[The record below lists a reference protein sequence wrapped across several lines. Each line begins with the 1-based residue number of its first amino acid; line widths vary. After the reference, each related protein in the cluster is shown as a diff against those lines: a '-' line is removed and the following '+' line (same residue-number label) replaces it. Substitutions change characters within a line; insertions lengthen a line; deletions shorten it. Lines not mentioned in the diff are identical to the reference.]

1 MLTVSATASPHGT
14 NTFGGPQVI
23 EIIVDDPDTDETGA
37 TRTEGT
43 SEVEVDGETLAM
55 EQAATGKWYTYIV
68 VKSAFEYG
76 DDTSGG
82 STIVVSPTVEK
93 YLTRTGDTTLFASP
107 ASGSNFLEDV
117 STLVEA
123 ADNNIHIVDVD
134 GSFDIKYKSETI
146 TVEYDEDLTPGISTD
161 RQSVPQNGQVHITL
175 TDFRLNLDPTEADV
189 WTFNITG
196 EEKYRPP
203 TTLTTATPFI
213 WDLGPN
219 DGGFEIDYSRAVSAI
234 IDPTTKKFLD
244 DVKAATGAS
253 VTDLQSNIAGLEP
266 TSNIPTAI
274 VKAKAAV
281 AAIAVTDTTTRADL
295 EAAAERAL
303 VANDIMVFTESG
315 ANTGVF
321 ESWNSD
327 DVTNFKVSGTT
338 SHVYVLDYDGE
349 EEQVFVDDSD
359 PVLALDSSAWNSGDE
374 LTVTVTDENLN
385 LNTMGDDD
393 MTITSADLPILML
406 GDPVTLGSAGVTA
419 NSVNHTATGVA
430 HMWSVDSS
438 THVGTLELTSPL
450 NQDYATITITPTAA
464 QKAALLAGSSF
475 AQYVGPAA
483 NATFTGSTGT
493 MNVTLAAATASNPE
507 MEDVPNVGTINS
519 IMLSYEDTDEDT
531 NTTTLTAAFEDPQTI
546 VFDIFTVNAASS
558 APHSAIYRFLAEET
572 AEGSGVFEATIT
584 STMVNQLDN
593 NLALAKDASYIGDS
607 LDAVLHRAYTGSSSG
622 PTVEYIDEDARTNAL
637 THDGTVSLDSEKY
650 NVDSGVTVTLT
661 DPDLQR
667 DTDRIDTYSTNAQ
680 MSTLATTLLN
690 VKIGDCS
697 TVTDTDDLFLRE
709 TAADSGAFEASFD
722 VPATCGAIQTT
733 GNDLVVT
740 YYDFRDGNSRPNES
754 SDTATIGADTGSVE
768 LVDTTVYPVPG
779 EAASEVVMV
788 YVAVE
793 DADYNTSSTSIDRI
807 TDTTVKITIEGMDIV
822 TLGNS
827 ANPLVESATNSGVFE
842 GQIGL
847 TSNADQV
854 SSTAMIFHKEI
865 RQGDI
870 ITVSY
875 TDNTDASGSENVATD
890 SATFDLRTATLQTD
904 KSEYVIGQDALI
916 TLIEPDLNYDSDSI
930 DTIPLT
936 RILWDSDAYDD
947 NEGISHSAFGAV
959 PSNLRETGT
968 NTGIFQVSITIPE
981 QINNRDLER
990 GESITLTYND
1000 QGPSGAKFVGDDDT
1014 DVEVFIATSNFGAT
1028 LDLDQRVY
1036 TWTDKVFVT
1045 IVASDYNFDSNT
1057 IDEVGNQD
1065 NGKINI
1071 STREGTIKNYRLV
1084 ETGPDTG
1091 VFSGTITLSGFD
1103 YDSVNHNAQKTSGTG
1118 PTNGYIETNNE
1129 DGLSVSFDYSPG
1141 EPPLVASAEIRWNV
1155 GEVQWLE
1162 PSYAS
1167 TDSGTVRVI
1176 DPDMNLNPD
1185 AVDNIEMVVYSDTF
1199 RGGIK
1204 LTVTETN
1211 DSTGIFEGAV
1221 AFDPN
1226 RAPQGHRLHVT
1237 EGDIVTA
1244 IYEDFTLPRPDG
1256 KGDSQDITATTLIGD
1271 IVPPLERAPV
1281 SNPRIVDAFDNEITT
1296 VSAGQ
1301 QIQIAA
1307 DITSGQD
1314 KDQNLVYI
1322 VQIQDGDG
1330 VTVNLSWFSGSLG
1343 AGKTISPS
1351 QSWTP
1356 DESGSYTASI
1366 FVWESL
1372 DNPTALSPQVS
1383 LQIDVV

>member
-1 MLTVSATASPHGT
+1 M
-14 NTFGGPQVI
+14 
-23 EIIVDDPDTDETGA
+23 
-37 TRTEGT
+37 
-43 SEVEVDGETLAM
+43 
-55 EQAATGKWYTYIV
+55 
-68 VKSAFEYG
+68 
-76 DDTSGG
+76 
-82 STIVVSPTVEK
+82 
-93 YLTRTGDTTLFASP
+93 
-107 ASGSNFLEDV
+107 
-117 STLVEA
+117 
-123 ADNNIHIVDVD
+123 
-134 GSFDIKYKSETI
+134 
-146 TVEYDEDLTPGISTD
+146 
-161 RQSVPQNGQVHITL
+161 
-175 TDFRLNLDPTEADV
+175 
-189 WTFNITG
+189 
-196 EEKYRPP
+196 
-203 TTLTTATPFI
+203 
-213 WDLGPN
+213 
-219 DGGFEIDYSRAVSAI
+219 
-234 IDPTTKKFLD
+234 
-244 DVKAATGAS
+244 
-253 VTDLQSNIAGLEP
+253 
-266 TSNIPTAI
+266 
-274 VKAKAAV
+274 
-281 AAIAVTDTTTRADL
+281 
-295 EAAAERAL
+295 
-303 VANDIMVFTESG
+303 
-315 ANTGVF
+315 
-321 ESWNSD
+321 
-327 DVTNFKVSGTT
+327 
-338 SHVYVLDYDGE
+338 
-349 EEQVFVDDSD
+349 
-359 PVLALDSSAWNSGDE
+359 
-374 LTVTVTDENLN
+374 
-385 LNTMGDDD
+385 
-393 MTITSADLPILML
+393 
-406 GDPVTLGSAGVTA
+406 
-419 NSVNHTATGVA
+419 
-430 HMWSVDSS
+430 
-438 THVGTLELTSPL
+438 
-450 NQDYATITITPTAA
+450 
-464 QKAALLAGSSF
+464 
-475 AQYVGPAA
+475 
-483 NATFTGSTGT
+483 
-493 MNVTLAAATASNPE
+493 
-507 MEDVPNVGTINS
+507 
-519 IMLSYEDTDEDT
+519 
-531 NTTTLTAAFEDPQTI
+531 
-546 VFDIFTVNAASS
+546 
-558 APHSAIYRFLAEET
+558 
-572 AEGSGVFEATIT
+572 
-584 STMVNQLDN
+584 
-593 NLALAKDASYIGDS
+593 
-607 LDAVLHRAYTGSSSG
+607 
-622 PTVEYIDEDARTNAL
+622 
-637 THDGTVSLDSEKY
+637 
-650 NVDSGVTVTLT
+650 
-661 DPDLQR
+661 
-667 DTDRIDTYSTNAQ
+667 
-680 MSTLATTLLN
+680 
-690 VKIGDCS
+690 
-697 TVTDTDDLFLRE
+697 TDTDDLFLRE

-733 GNDLVVT
+733 GLDLVVT

-779 EAASEVVMV
+779 ETDSEVVMV

-827 ANPLVESATNSGVFE
+827 ANPLIESATNSGVFE

-847 TSNADQV
+847 TSSAGQV

-930 DTIPLT
+930 DTIPLS

-1314 KDQNLVYI
+1314 KDQDLVYI

>member
-1 MLTVSATASPHGT
+1 M
-14 NTFGGPQVI
+14 
-23 EIIVDDPDTDETGA
+23 
-37 TRTEGT
+37 
-43 SEVEVDGETLAM
+43 
-55 EQAATGKWYTYIV
+55 
-68 VKSAFEYG
+68 
-76 DDTSGG
+76 
-82 STIVVSPTVEK
+82 
-93 YLTRTGDTTLFASP
+93 
-107 ASGSNFLEDV
+107 
-117 STLVEA
+117 
-123 ADNNIHIVDVD
+123 
-134 GSFDIKYKSETI
+134 
-146 TVEYDEDLTPGISTD
+146 
-161 RQSVPQNGQVHITL
+161 
-175 TDFRLNLDPTEADV
+175 
-189 WTFNITG
+189 
-196 EEKYRPP
+196 
-203 TTLTTATPFI
+203 
-213 WDLGPN
+213 
-219 DGGFEIDYSRAVSAI
+219 
-234 IDPTTKKFLD
+234 
-244 DVKAATGAS
+244 
-253 VTDLQSNIAGLEP
+253 
-266 TSNIPTAI
+266 
-274 VKAKAAV
+274 
-281 AAIAVTDTTTRADL
+281 
-295 EAAAERAL
+295 
-303 VANDIMVFTESG
+303 
-315 ANTGVF
+315 
-321 ESWNSD
+321 
-327 DVTNFKVSGTT
+327 
-338 SHVYVLDYDGE
+338 
-349 EEQVFVDDSD
+349 
-359 PVLALDSSAWNSGDE
+359 
-374 LTVTVTDENLN
+374 
-385 LNTMGDDD
+385 
-393 MTITSADLPILML
+393 
-406 GDPVTLGSAGVTA
+406 
-419 NSVNHTATGVA
+419 
-430 HMWSVDSS
+430 
-438 THVGTLELTSPL
+438 
-450 NQDYATITITPTAA
+450 
-464 QKAALLAGSSF
+464 
-475 AQYVGPAA
+475 
-483 NATFTGSTGT
+483 
-493 MNVTLAAATASNPE
+493 
-507 MEDVPNVGTINS
+507 
-519 IMLSYEDTDEDT
+519 
-531 NTTTLTAAFEDPQTI
+531 
-546 VFDIFTVNAASS
+546 
-558 APHSAIYRFLAEET
+558 
-572 AEGSGVFEATIT
+572 
-584 STMVNQLDN
+584 
-593 NLALAKDASYIGDS
+593 
-607 LDAVLHRAYTGSSSG
+607 
-622 PTVEYIDEDARTNAL
+622 EYIDEDARTNAL
-637 THDGTVSLDSEKY
+637 THDGTVSLDSDKY
-650 NVDSGVTVTLT
+650 NVDSGVTITLT
-661 DPDLQR
+661 DADLQR

-697 TVTDTDDLFLRE
+697 AVPDTDDLFLRE

-722 VPATCGAIQTT
+722 VPAMCGAIQTT
-733 GNDLVVT
+733 GLDLVVT
-740 YYDFRDGNSRPNES
+740 YYDFRDGNSRTNES

-827 ANPLVESATNSGVFE
+827 ANPLIESATNSGVFE

-847 TSNADQV
+847 TSSAGQV

-1141 EPPLVASAEIRWNV
+1141 EPPLVASAEVRWNV

-1314 KDQNLVYI
+1314 KDQDLVYI

>member
-1 MLTVSATASPHGT
+1 MS
-14 NTFGGPQVI
+14 
-23 EIIVDDPDTDETGA
+23 
-37 TRTEGT
+37 
-43 SEVEVDGETLAM
+43 
-55 EQAATGKWYTYIV
+55 
-68 VKSAFEYG
+68 
-76 DDTSGG
+76 
-82 STIVVSPTVEK
+82 
-93 YLTRTGDTTLFASP
+93 
-107 ASGSNFLEDV
+107 
-117 STLVEA
+117 
-123 ADNNIHIVDVD
+123 
-134 GSFDIKYKSETI
+134 
-146 TVEYDEDLTPGISTD
+146 
-161 RQSVPQNGQVHITL
+161 
-175 TDFRLNLDPTEADV
+175 
-189 WTFNITG
+189 
-196 EEKYRPP
+196 RPP
-203 TTLTTATPFI
+203 
-213 WDLGPN
+213 
-219 DGGFEIDYSRAVSAI
+219 
-234 IDPTTKKFLD
+234 
-244 DVKAATGAS
+244 
-253 VTDLQSNIAGLEP
+253 
-266 TSNIPTAI
+266 
-274 VKAKAAV
+274 V
-281 AAIAVTDTTTRADL
+281 AAR
-295 EAAAERAL
+295 R
-303 VANDIMVFTESG
+303 
-315 ANTGVF
+315 
-321 ESWNSD
+321 
-327 DVTNFKVSGTT
+327 
-338 SHVYVLDYDGE
+338 
-349 EEQVFVDDSD
+349 
-359 PVLALDSSAWNSGDE
+359 P
-374 LTVTVTDENLN
+374 
-385 LNTMGDDD
+385 
-393 MTITSADLPILML
+393 P
-406 GDPVTLGSAGVTA
+406 GS
-419 NSVNHTATGVA
+419 
-430 HMWSVDSS
+430 
-438 THVGTLELTSPL
+438 
-450 NQDYATITITPTAA
+450 
-464 QKAALLAGSSF
+464 
-475 AQYVGPAA
+475 
-483 NATFTGSTGT
+483 
-493 MNVTLAAATASNPE
+493 
-507 MEDVPNVGTINS
+507 
-519 IMLSYEDTDEDT
+519 
-531 NTTTLTAAFEDPQTI
+531 
-546 VFDIFTVNAASS
+546 
-558 APHSAIYRFLAEET
+558 
-572 AEGSGVFEATIT
+572 
-584 STMVNQLDN
+584 
-593 NLALAKDASYIGDS
+593 
-607 LDAVLHRAYTGSSSG
+607 
-622 PTVEYIDEDARTNAL
+622 
-637 THDGTVSLDSEKY
+637 
-650 NVDSGVTVTLT
+650 
-661 DPDLQR
+661 
-667 DTDRIDTYSTNAQ
+667 
-680 MSTLATTLLN
+680 
-690 VKIGDCS
+690 
-697 TVTDTDDLFLRE
+697 
-709 TAADSGAFEASFD
+709 
-722 VPATCGAIQTT
+722 
-733 GNDLVVT
+733 DLVVT

-779 EAASEVVMV
+779 ETASEVVMV

-793 DADYNTSSTSIDRI
+793 DADYNTSSTSINRI

-822 TLGNS
+822 TLGTS

-847 TSNADQV
+847 TSSADQV

-1000 QGPSGAKFVGDDDT
+1000 KGPSGAKFVGDDDT

-1036 TWTDKVFVT
+1036 TWTDKVFIT
-1045 IVASDYNFDSNT
+1045 IVASDYNFDSNQ

-1103 YDSVNHNAQKTSGTG
+1103 YDDVDHSSQGTTGSG
-1118 PTNGYIETNNE
+1118 PTSGYIETNNE

-1185 AVDNIEMVVYSDTF
+1185 AVDNIEVVVYSDTF

-1237 EGDIVTA
+1237 EGDIVTV
-1244 IYEDFTLPRPDG
+1244 IYEDETLPRPDG

-1314 KDQNLVYI
+1314 KDQDLVYI